1 MTVSLWLSTLFHKT
15 ATHNVRV
22 LLHLIPLDIMQ
33 QHHCQCAPS
42 PCPTRHQAA
51 TSLCQ
56 CAPSSCSMRHRAA
69 TSLCQCAPSSCSIRH
84 HAAMSLCQCAPVP
97 SSTGHAPTS
106 LCQCAPAPYSTRHA
120 AKSQC
125 QCTPSSCS
133 IGHHAATSLCQCGA
147 PYCSRDAP
155 DRQQHHCVSVLQYPV
170 PLNIMQQHHCQCRA
184 SYCTRHAATSLFQCA
199 TVTDHMLCNL
209 CMTTCCVT
217 SE

>member
-1 MTVSLWLSTLFHKT
+1 MQQHHHVSL
-15 ATHNVRV
+15 VQRPV
-22 LLHLIPLDIMQ
+22 PLDIMQ
-33 QHHCQCAPS
+33 QHHCQC
-42 PCPTRHQAA
+42 
-51 TSLCQ
+51 
-56 CAPSSCSMRHRAA
+56 
-69 TSLCQCAPSSCSIRH
+69 
-84 HAAMSLCQCAPVP
+84 V
-97 SSTGHAPTS
+97 
-106 LCQCAPAPYSTRHA
+106 APYSTRHA
-120 AKSQC
+120 ATSLC
-125 QCTPSSCS
+125 LCASAPCS
-133 IGHHAATSLCQCGA
+133 TRHHAATSLCQCGA